1 MHVAKGWDG
10 YQRGNRVIPL
20 IQDITPEAHMD
31 SPEIGDTPGLLFILG
46 KALIATYT
54 QQEHCY
60 KDTEHYQKLYQG
72 KCGMPSVAFCTL
84 PGTGKGAAI
93 RAPDGG

>member
-1 MHVAKGWDG
+1 MHVAKAWTGIDAVTG
-10 YQRGNRVIPL
+10 VIPL

-72 KCGMPSVAFCTL
+72 
-84 PGTGKGAAI
+84 
-93 RAPDGG
+93 